1 MKSLSIMSA
10 LIFFPERVLSL
21 HRQVC
26 LFPFL
31 FWKVGIIE
39 LNFTLFSNRTMAA
52 SRLLLQSVFHCRL
65 QPSTAFT
72 SFSTLPCRA
81 IHSRTA
87 SIGYQHSLS
96 SPVYHARGPKIS
108 LSTLYPS
115 PTRVPLQKNHTFLS
129 SQRSYHS
136 SEKHSWYTG
145 RGWLCD
151 HVMLYWLW
159 VVQEISIGRFHEEAN
174 HFLDHVT
181 EQFEDLGDELSDE
194 VGCSRLLS
202 AIITP

>member
-1 MKSLSIMSA
+1 
-10 LIFFPERVLSL
+10 
-21 HRQVC
+21 
-26 LFPFL
+26 
-31 FWKVGIIE
+31 
-39 LNFTLFSNRTMAA
+39 MAA

-136 SEKHSWYTG
+136 SDKGASSDLPQVKALNSFASQLRIEGDAISALIKTFM
-145 RGWLCD
+145 
-151 HVMLYWLW
+151 VYW
-159 VVQEISIGRFHEEAN
+159 
-174 HFLDHVT
+174 
-181 EQFEDLGDELSDE
+181 
-194 VGCSRLLS
+194 SRLIVRPCYVVLIVS
-202 AIITP
+202 CSGD